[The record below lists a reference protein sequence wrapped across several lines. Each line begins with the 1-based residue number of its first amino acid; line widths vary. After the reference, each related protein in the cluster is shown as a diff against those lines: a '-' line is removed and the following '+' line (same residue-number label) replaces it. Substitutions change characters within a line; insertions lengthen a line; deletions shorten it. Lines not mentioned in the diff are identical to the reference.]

1 MTSIDDL
8 LASERAR
15 PGYTDEAKTAMWSGI
30 ERSIAMGAAA
40 GMAAGAAGAAG
51 AKATTAAAKIAVW
64 KLGAVGVGVLA
75 VGAGLGALG
84 HARLAEPRVVT
95 IEKVVTTTTT
105 VTVAATAPPTTTAL
119 SPAVSVGSLPS
130 ARAPAPVAPPAA
142 TPAAKDPD
150 LARERTLLDMARTAL
165 GRGDAAAALSAVNTH
180 AREFE
185 RSQLAEEREVLA
197 VQALASAGRR
207 DEATRR
213 AAAFHTNFPK
223 SALGAV
229 VDDAVK

>member
-8 LASERAR
+8 LAAERAR
-15 PGYTDEAKTAMWSGI
+15 PGYTDEAKAEMWSGI
-30 ERSIAMGAAA
+30 EKSLAMGAAA
-40 GMAAGAAGAAG
+40 GIAAGAAGAATS
-51 AKATTAAAKIAVW
+51 KAAAKIAAW
-64 KLGAVGVGVLA
+64 KLGAVGAFALV
-75 VGAGLGALG
+75 VGAGAGALG

-95 IEKVVTTTTT
+95 VEKVVTTTTT
-105 VTVAATAPPTTTAL
+105 VTVTASA
-119 SPAVSVGSLPS
+119 PAVPVPVASLPSVAS
-130 ARAPAPVAPPAA
+130 ARAPAAPAA
-142 TPAAKDPD
+142 TTSAPSAKDPD

-165 GRGDAAAALSAVNTH
+165 GRGDAAAALSAVDTH
-180 AREFE
+180 AREFQ

-213 AAAFHTNFPK
+213 AAAFHRSFPK

>member
-15 PGYTDEAKTAMWSGI
+15 PGYTDEAKSDMWRGI
-30 ERSIAMGAAA
+30 EKSIAMGAAA
-40 GMAAGAAGAAG
+40 GGAAAA
-51 AKATTAAAKIAVW
+51 ATAAAAAAKTTTVAKLATW
-64 KLGAVGVGVLA
+64 KVGALGVGALV
-75 VGAGLGALG
+75 VGTGIGALG
-84 HARLAEPRVVT
+84 HARLAEPKVVT
-95 IEKVVTTTTT
+95 VEKVVTTTTT
-105 VTVAATAPPTTTAL
+105 VTVTTPAAPP
-119 SPAVSVGSLPS
+119 PVVSIESLPT
-130 ARAPAPVAPPAA
+130 ARAPSVPAA
-142 TPAAKDPD
+142 TTSAAAPTAKDPD

-165 GRGDAAAALSAVNTH
+165 GRGDAASALAALDSHTK
-180 AREFE
+180 EFK

-213 AAAFHTNFPK
+213 AAAFHATFPK